1 MHIAVLVQDET
12 NVERRTTEER
22 MPSKSDAKRQ
32 TMKDKEAAQRQADEV
47 QWKLDGKAA
56 HVQNELIDEF
66 SDETTLCVICNDQS
80 RCIAFSP
87 CGHDCVCAE
96 CGPLLPVGAACPL
109 CRSTIQSTLK
119 IYL

>member
-56 HVQNELIDEF
+56 HVQNELIDE
-66 SDETTLCVICNDQS
+66 SLLCVICNDQS

-87 CGHDCVCAE
+87 CGHVCVCAE